1 MTPPPDNF
9 DTPPGTVRLIR
20 EDGEL
25 VNARLILQPTPS
37 NDPNDPLNWRL
48 SRKLLH
54 FMPILALTAV
64 IFTHYNQLN
73 AALAINYAGTAVGC
87 IFFIP
92 FAIKYGRRHIY
103 IISSAVMLA
112 TAAWQACMHTVLEM
126 YLSSL
131 IFGLASATNETIVQM
146 TVADVFFIHQHG
158 TANGAYTIVVLLGSF
173 LSPMIAGYM
182 AQNGDWRLCFWV
194 TFAVQGLLLFYI
206 CLFFEESKYIP
217 QLTGSAPDNRH
228 APSPAKSGTAQS
240 VEDAA
245 HKPESQ
251 ADKWTSAD
259 CDLSADIPILTWKQ
273 KLRLFTK
280 TEESLWRL
288 FCLPFIILFQ
298 FPAVAYTS
306 FQYAFTLCWIS
317 AQASIISIAFAEPP
331 YNYGTIGLG
340 NMNAPPP
347 LSDVFLGQSTG
358 ASSPTAQLFGSPAAI
373 TAITNRKCGC
383 IFFIYQRC
391 ASVLVSLCLASQQPS
406 IGGAILGFGFG
417 SNLDL
422 SITVLVDS
430 YQDLTGESFVAVAF
444 VRNALSIG
452 MFFGLVPWLNAQG
465 LQNLS
470 IVMGVIA
477 IAAGFLH
484 IPLQIW
490 GKRLRIKTQAK
501 YKQYSQERRGVCI

>member
-1 MTPPPDNF
+1 
-9 DTPPGTVRLIR
+9 
-20 EDGEL
+20 
-25 VNARLILQPTPS
+25 
-37 NDPNDPLNWRL
+37 
-48 SRKLLH
+48 
-54 FMPILALTAV
+54 
-64 IFTHYNQLN
+64 
-73 AALAINYAGTAVGC
+73 
-87 IFFIP
+87 
-92 FAIKYGRRHIY
+92 
-103 IISSAVMLA
+103 
-112 TAAWQACMHTVLEM
+112 
-126 YLSSL
+126 
-131 IFGLASATNETIVQM
+131 
-146 TVADVFFIHQHG
+146 
-158 TANGAYTIVVLLGSF
+158 
-173 LSPMIAGYM
+173 MIAGYM

-340 NMNAPPP
+340 NMNAPP
-347 LSDVFLGQSTG
+347 F
-358 ASSPTAQLFGSPAAI
+358 I
-373 TAITNRKCGC
+373 GC
-383 IFFIYQRC
+383 ILGAIYGGLISDR
-391 ASVLVSLCLASQQPS
+391 SVIWLSRRNYGYYEPEMRLHLLHLPALCLGAGFIMFGITTAKVCQSILQYCQQFTNHNKGMHWVYPS

-430 YQDLTGESFVAVAF
+430 YQDVSLLTILVDLFFTSLTSVI
-444 VRNALSIG
+444 LS
-452 MFFGLVPWLNAQG
+452 
-465 LQNLS
+465 
-470 IVMGVIA
+470 
-477 IAAGFLH
+477 
-484 IPLQIW
+484 
-490 GKRLRIKTQAK
+490 
-501 YKQYSQERRGVCI
+501 